1 MKCKAETEKLKAC
14 TGYFSTRSVY
24 RKLFAGFRKKY
35 ESLGRFGG
43 SVTLMDVTAEERE
56 QLGGFLQRYYA
67 AKERITV
74 SAGLMEKALAS
85 SRFAGLSWEE
95 ILEAYFGETLTV
107 KKELIREAKEE
118 QNRFFEEVLAHCPQG
133 AGREWLGSVLREQS
147 GGWQLITRLYAESP
161 GKLME
166 ILRNVTDAIDQLPA
180 FDSESGG
187 TAELLAVFAA
197 KVTGNPHSFDEG
209 TAQEKLLMIFL
220 ESHFG
225 EKDTDMLSPSEYRTK
240 LLGRAGILRDELSN
254 DVLVYGIRAWKRNGM
269 LHEGI
274 EGFLKNREPV
284 KLSLRTIM
292 DLSAVRGQ
300 GTDQKNPVYVMEN
313 PAVFAVFT
321 ESHPKCAAICGGG
334 QIRLAVMMLMDALR
348 YSSVFYYSGDYD
360 PEGLQIAQ
368 RLKQRYGDGLRLWNY
383 SEKLYEKYLSP
394 VVLTDARL
402 KREYI
407 SERSRR
413 GKGCYAAQKTGG
425 LSGGNDRGLSEK
437 SADDYL
443 THTHSAANLTGLRLH
458 AKVNP

>member
-14 TGYFSTRSVY
+14 TGYFSSRSVY

-56 QLGGFLQRYYA
+56 QLGGFLQRDYA
-67 AKERITV
+67 AKERIIV

-292 DLSAVRGQ
+292 DLSDVRGQ

-348 YSSVFYYSGDYD
+348 YSSVFYYSGDCD

-402 KREYI
+402 KKLENIYLK
-407 SERSRR
+407 ELDVVKGAMLRR
-413 GKGCYAAQKTGG
+413 KRAAYQEAMIEIYQK
-425 LSGGNDRGLSEK
+425 
-437 SADDYL
+437 
-443 THTHSAANLTGLRLH
+443 
-458 AKVNP
+458 KVPMIT

>member
-14 TGYFSTRSVY
+14 TGYFSSRSVY

-56 QLGGFLQRYYA
+56 QLGGFLQRDYA

-118 QNRFFEEVLAHCPQG
+118 QNRFFEEVLAHCPHG

-274 EGFLKNREPV
+274 EGFLKNRESV

-292 DLSAVRGQ
+292 DLSDVRGQ

-402 KREYI
+402 KKLENIYLK
-407 SERSRR
+407 ELDVVKGAMLRR
-413 GKGCYAAQKTGG
+413 KRAAYQEAMIEVYQK
-425 LSGGNDRGLSEK
+425 
-437 SADDYL
+437 
-443 THTHSAANLTGLRLH
+443 
-458 AKVNP
+458 KVPMIT

>member
-1 MKCKAETEKLKAC
+1 
-14 TGYFSTRSVY
+14 
-24 RKLFAGFRKKY
+24 
-35 ESLGRFGG
+35 
-43 SVTLMDVTAEERE
+43 MDVTAEERE
-56 QLGGFLQRYYA
+56 QLGGFLQRDYA

-118 QNRFFEEVLAHCPQG
+118 QNRFFEEVLAHCPHG

-402 KREYI
+402 KKLENIYLKDLDVVKGAML
-407 SERSRR
+407 RR
-413 GKGCYAAQKTGG
+413 KRAAYQEAMIEVYQK
-425 LSGGNDRGLSEK
+425 
-437 SADDYL
+437 
-443 THTHSAANLTGLRLH
+443 
-458 AKVNP
+458 KVPMIT

>member
-14 TGYFSTRSVY
+14 TGYFSSRSVY

-56 QLGGFLQRYYA
+56 QLGGFLQRDYA

-187 TAELLAVFAA
+187 TAELLAIFAA

-292 DLSAVRGQ
+292 DLSDVRGQ

-402 KREYI
+402 KKLENIYLK
-407 SERSRR
+407 ELDVVKGAMLRR
-413 GKGCYAAQKTGG
+413 KRAAYQEAMIEIYQK
-425 LSGGNDRGLSEK
+425 
-437 SADDYL
+437 
-443 THTHSAANLTGLRLH
+443 
-458 AKVNP
+458 KVPMIT

>member
-14 TGYFSTRSVY
+14 TGYFSSRSVY

-56 QLGGFLQRYYA
+56 QLGGFLQRDYA

-292 DLSAVRGQ
+292 DLSDVRGQ

-348 YSSVFYYSGDYD
+348 YSSVFYYSGDCD

-402 KREYI
+402 KKLENIYLK
-407 SERSRR
+407 ELDVVKGAMLRR
-413 GKGCYAAQKTGG
+413 KRAAYQEAMIEIYQK
-425 LSGGNDRGLSEK
+425 
-437 SADDYL
+437 
-443 THTHSAANLTGLRLH
+443 
-458 AKVNP
+458 KVPMIT

>member
-14 TGYFSTRSVY
+14 TGYFSSRSVY

-56 QLGGFLQRYYA
+56 QLGGFLQRDYA

-292 DLSAVRGQ
+292 DLSDVRGQ

-402 KREYI
+402 KKLENIYLKELE
-407 SERSRR
+407 SLKDAMLRR
-413 GKGCYAAQKTGG
+413 KRAAYQEAMIEVYQK
-425 LSGGNDRGLSEK
+425 
-437 SADDYL
+437 
-443 THTHSAANLTGLRLH
+443 
-458 AKVNP
+458 KVPMIT

>member
-56 QLGGFLQRYYA
+56 QLGGFLQRDYA

-225 EKDTDMLSPSEYRTK
+225 EKDTDMLSSSEYRTK

-402 KREYI
+402 KKLENIYLKDLDVVKGAML
-407 SERSRR
+407 RR
-413 GKGCYAAQKTGG
+413 KRAAYQEAMIEVYQK
-425 LSGGNDRGLSEK
+425 
-437 SADDYL
+437 
-443 THTHSAANLTGLRLH
+443 
-458 AKVNP
+458 KVPMIT

>member
-14 TGYFSTRSVY
+14 TGYFSSRSVY

-56 QLGGFLQRYYA
+56 QLGGFLQRDYA

-118 QNRFFEEVLAHCPQG
+118 QNRFFEEVLAHCPHG

-292 DLSAVRGQ
+292 DLSDVRGQ

-402 KREYI
+402 KKLENIYLK
-407 SERSRR
+407 ELDVVKGAMLRR
-413 GKGCYAAQKTGG
+413 KRAAYQEAMIEIYQK
-425 LSGGNDRGLSEK
+425 
-437 SADDYL
+437 
-443 THTHSAANLTGLRLH
+443 
-458 AKVNP
+458 KVPMIT

>member
-56 QLGGFLQRYYA
+56 QLGGFLQRDYA

-292 DLSAVRGQ
+292 DLSDVRGQ

-402 KREYI
+402 KKLENIYLKDLDVVKGAML
-407 SERSRR
+407 RR
-413 GKGCYAAQKTGG
+413 KRAAYQEAMIEVYQK
-425 LSGGNDRGLSEK
+425 
-437 SADDYL
+437 
-443 THTHSAANLTGLRLH
+443 
-458 AKVNP
+458 KVPMIT

>member
-14 TGYFSTRSVY
+14 TGYFSSRSVY

-56 QLGGFLQRYYA
+56 QLGGFLQRDYA

-118 QNRFFEEVLAHCPQG
+118 QNRFFEEVLAHCPHG

-292 DLSAVRGQ
+292 DLSDVRGQ

-348 YSSVFYYSGDYD
+348 DTSVFYYSGDYD

-402 KREYI
+402 KKLENIYLKELE
-407 SERSRR
+407 SVKDAMLRR
-413 GKGCYAAQKTGG
+413 KRAVYQEAMIEIYQK
-425 LSGGNDRGLSEK
+425 
-437 SADDYL
+437 
-443 THTHSAANLTGLRLH
+443 
-458 AKVNP
+458 KVPMIT

>member
-56 QLGGFLQRYYA
+56 QLGGFLQRDYA

-118 QNRFFEEVLAHCPQG
+118 QNRFFEEVLAHCPHG

-292 DLSAVRGQ
+292 DLSDVRGQ

-348 YSSVFYYSGDYD
+348 YSSVFYYSGDCD

-402 KREYI
+402 KKLENIYLKDLDVVKGAML
-407 SERSRR
+407 RR
-413 GKGCYAAQKTGG
+413 KRAAYQEAMIEVYQK
-425 LSGGNDRGLSEK
+425 
-437 SADDYL
+437 
-443 THTHSAANLTGLRLH
+443 
-458 AKVNP
+458 KVPMIT

>member
-14 TGYFSTRSVY
+14 TGYFSSRSVY

-56 QLGGFLQRYYA
+56 QLGGFLQRDYA

-292 DLSAVRGQ
+292 DLSDVRGQ

-402 KREYI
+402 KKLENIYLKELE
-407 SERSRR
+407 SLKDAMLRR
-413 GKGCYAAQKTGG
+413 IRAAYQEAMIEVYQK
-425 LSGGNDRGLSEK
+425 
-437 SADDYL
+437 
-443 THTHSAANLTGLRLH
+443 
-458 AKVNP
+458 KVPMIT

>member
-14 TGYFSTRSVY
+14 TGYFSSRSVY

-56 QLGGFLQRYYA
+56 QLGGFLQRDYA

-402 KREYI
+402 KKLENIYLKDLDVVKGAML
-407 SERSRR
+407 RR
-413 GKGCYAAQKTGG
+413 KRAAYQEAMIEVYQK
-425 LSGGNDRGLSEK
+425 
-437 SADDYL
+437 
-443 THTHSAANLTGLRLH
+443 
-458 AKVNP
+458 KVPMIT

>member
-56 QLGGFLQRYYA
+56 QLGGFLQRDYA

-292 DLSAVRGQ
+292 DLSDVRGQ

-402 KREYI
+402 KKLENIYLK
-407 SERSRR
+407 ELDVVKGAMLRR
-413 GKGCYAAQKTGG
+413 KRAAYQEAMIEIYQK
-425 LSGGNDRGLSEK
+425 
-437 SADDYL
+437 
-443 THTHSAANLTGLRLH
+443 
-458 AKVNP
+458 KVPMIT

>member
-14 TGYFSTRSVY
+14 TGYFSSRSVY

-56 QLGGFLQRYYA
+56 QLGGFLQRDYA

-292 DLSAVRGQ
+292 DLSDVRGQ

-402 KREYI
+402 KKLENIYLKELE
-407 SERSRR
+407 SVKDAMLRR
-413 GKGCYAAQKTGG
+413 KRAAYQEAMIEVYQK
-425 LSGGNDRGLSEK
+425 
-437 SADDYL
+437 
-443 THTHSAANLTGLRLH
+443 
-458 AKVNP
+458 KVPMIT

>member
-56 QLGGFLQRYYA
+56 QLGGFLQRDYA

-402 KREYI
+402 KKLENIYLKDLDVVKGAML
-407 SERSRR
+407 RR
-413 GKGCYAAQKTGG
+413 KRAAYQEAMIEVYQK
-425 LSGGNDRGLSEK
+425 
-437 SADDYL
+437 
-443 THTHSAANLTGLRLH
+443 
-458 AKVNP
+458 KVPMIT

>member
-14 TGYFSTRSVY
+14 TGYFSSRSVY

-56 QLGGFLQRYYA
+56 QLGGFLQRDYA

-292 DLSAVRGQ
+292 DLSDVRGQ

-402 KREYI
+402 KKLENIYLK
-407 SERSRR
+407 ELDVVKGAMLRR
-413 GKGCYAAQKTGG
+413 KRAAYQEAMIEIYQK
-425 LSGGNDRGLSEK
+425 
-437 SADDYL
+437 
-443 THTHSAANLTGLRLH
+443 
-458 AKVNP
+458 KVPMIT

>member
-14 TGYFSTRSVY
+14 TGYFSSRSVY

-56 QLGGFLQRYYA
+56 QLGGFLQRDYA

-85 SRFAGLSWEE
+85 SRFAGISWEE

-292 DLSAVRGQ
+292 DLSDVRGQ

-402 KREYI
+402 KKLENIYLK
-407 SERSRR
+407 ELDVVKGAMLRR
-413 GKGCYAAQKTGG
+413 KRAAYQEAMIEVYQK
-425 LSGGNDRGLSEK
+425 
-437 SADDYL
+437 
-443 THTHSAANLTGLRLH
+443 
-458 AKVNP
+458 KVPMIT

>member
-14 TGYFSTRSVY
+14 TGYFSSRSVY

-56 QLGGFLQRYYA
+56 QLGGFLQRDYA

-95 ILEAYFGETLTV
+95 ILEAYFGENLTV

-292 DLSAVRGQ
+292 DLSDVRGQ

-348 YSSVFYYSGDYD
+348 DTSVFYYSGDYD

-402 KREYI
+402 KKLENIYLKELE
-407 SERSRR
+407 SVKDAMLRR
-413 GKGCYAAQKTGG
+413 KRAAYQEAMIEIYQK
-425 LSGGNDRGLSEK
+425 
-437 SADDYL
+437 
-443 THTHSAANLTGLRLH
+443 
-458 AKVNP
+458 KVPMIT

>member
-56 QLGGFLQRYYA
+56 QLGGFLQRDYA

-292 DLSAVRGQ
+292 DLSDVRGQ

-402 KREYI
+402 KKLENIYL
-407 SERSRR
+407 
-413 GKGCYAAQKTGG
+413 KD
-425 LSGGNDRGLSEK
+425 LDLVK
-437 SADDYL
+437 SAML
-443 THTHSAANLTGLRLH
+443 RRKRAAYQE
-458 AKVNP
+458 AMIEVYQKKVLMIT

>member
-56 QLGGFLQRYYA
+56 QLGGFLQRDYA

-107 KKELIREAKEE
+107 KKELIREVKEE

-402 KREYI
+402 KKLENIYLKDLDVVKGAML
-407 SERSRR
+407 RR
-413 GKGCYAAQKTGG
+413 KRAAYQEAMIEVYQK
-425 LSGGNDRGLSEK
+425 
-437 SADDYL
+437 
-443 THTHSAANLTGLRLH
+443 
-458 AKVNP
+458 KVPMIT